1 MPMNQLTGKLLKCRM
16 VGGPFHGRLEFAQPG
31 TDSVKVNL
39 DTLAKT
45 HALYL
50 RSTPEKVTP
59 DGCVEFHFQSP
70 VT

>member
-1 MPMNQLTGKLLKCRM
+1 MHQLTGKLLKCRM
-16 VGGPFHGRLEFAQPG
+16 VGGPFHGRLEFARS
-31 TDSVKVNL
+31 DIALVKVNL